1 MICPRCADEKIE
13 VMATSPVK
21 GVWTVYQC
29 QHCLY
34 TWRDTEPLRRT
45 SREHY
50 PEAFRMTQKDID
62 EAPQVPHGHR
72 EAVVLDQVLQTRGQ
86 EVAGPRRRLGK
97 VVLDGLAVLVAHE
110 QELLFA
116 LALPRERGHVHRRQ
130 RRDAAHGQGQQQ
142 REQHH
147 ASRAR

>member
-1 MICPRCADEKIE
+1 MICPRCADEHIE

-62 EAPQVPHGHR
+62 EAPQVPTIPPLLKKKSPVALRLPGDNIVRPFARWRCAYRAYGFVGRVRRSRHPTK
-72 EAVVLDQVLQTRGQ
+72 QTA
-86 EVAGPRRRLGK
+86 EN
-97 VVLDGLAVLVAHE
+97 
-110 QELLFA
+110 
-116 LALPRERGHVHRRQ
+116 
-130 RRDAAHGQGQQQ
+130 
-142 REQHH
+142 
-147 ASRAR
+147 